1 MQKNDISI
9 LNNSNLFQKFSKKSL
24 KSKIT
29 SLLVF
34 HFYNLNLNNASL
46 MADKRSNKSRD
57 KRQNSELK
65 DFILVLFE
73 IIILRLFVSFL
84 LNFDTVKEFF

>member
-1 MQKNDISI
+1 
-9 LNNSNLFQKFSKKSL
+9 
-24 KSKIT
+24 
-29 SLLVF
+29 
-34 HFYNLNLNNASL
+34 

>member
-1 MQKNDISI
+1 
-9 LNNSNLFQKFSKKSL
+9 
-24 KSKIT
+24 
-29 SLLVF
+29 
-34 HFYNLNLNNASL
+34 

-65 DFILVLFE
+65 DFILILFE

-84 LNFDTVKEFF
+84 LNFDTVKEFFWKKSQIYRNFL